1 MNKNVVD
8 DIMRGLGD
16 TLVKLESVKGDV
28 EKQVRARLNIA
39 LDKLDIVSRD
49 EYELQQA
56 MSSRLY
62 ERLEAL
68 EKRVALL
75 EQQVPISQR
84 DDLPA

>member
-28 EKQVRARLNIA
+28 EKQVRARLSIA

-56 MSSRLY
+56 MTSRLY
-62 ERLEAL
+62 ERLEVL
-68 EKRVALL
+68 EKRVAAL
-75 EQQVPISQR
+75 EPQNPK
-84 DDLPA
+84 A

>member
-1 MNKNVVD
+1 MQNNVVD
-8 DIMRGLGD
+8 EIMRGLGD

-28 EKQVRARLNIA
+28 EKQVRARLNTA
-39 LDKLDIVSRD
+39 LDKLDIVNRD

-56 MSSRLY
+56 MTARLY

-68 EKRVALL
+68 EKRMALL
-75 EQQVPISQR
+75 EQQVPVSHR

>member
-28 EKQVRARLNIA
+28 EKQVRARLSIA

-56 MSSRLY
+56 MTSRLY
-62 ERLEAL
+62 ERLEVL
-68 EKRVALL
+68 EKRVAAL
-75 EQQVPISQR
+75 EPQT
-84 DDLPA
+84 PAT